1 MKKTFTAFMLSL
13 LCAGALSASAYETL
27 YVTGADVVG
36 APAQWNAENP
46 LEVKLNSNNQF
57 VFRAFGNFK
66 ISTQK
71 GSWDVFNAN
80 AKKMESWNI
89 GTDSATADLVVGS
102 DMGSYGD
109 CWYPLGNTEYK
120 NADVV
125 YIVDKE
131 FTKIEASVQYYL
143 VGNLAAGEWEAA
155 QVPMTKQK
163 DGSWTLT
170 HEIKAADE
178 GNGWFS
184 FVTRSGDNWDY
195 MNGSHRYGSNAD
207 NSPINVGNSH
217 DVTVYSGNNAGST
230 KSWKIP
236 AGNYYFELK
245 PQEQKLTVHQAAV
258 KPVVTLPAGYS
269 EDGNPINLSD
279 NDGYKNEAT
288 SNYFPVEV
296 TIQEGETLH
305 YSTTCYSTKLGDEV
319 IEETTPK
326 TDTPATSGMPLDEA
340 VPGSVTGATTY
351 YFYIPSGGVISFYTT
366 KGPDTNK
373 SDAISLSFTGA
384 ATGVED
390 IVADGENG
398 AVEYFNMQGMRVVNP
413 VAGSLLIKR
422 QGNTVTK
429 VLVK

>member
-27 YVTGADVVG
+27 YVTGAGVVG
-36 APAQWNAENP
+36 APAQWSPDNP
-46 LEVKLNSNNQF
+46 LEVQLNSNNQF

-71 GSWDVFNAN
+71 GSWNVFNAN

-102 DMGSYGD
+102 DMGSNGN
-109 CWYPLGNTEYK
+109 CWNPLGNTEYN

-143 VGNLAAGEWEAA
+143 VGNLAAGAWEAA

-184 FVTRSGDNWDY
+184 FVTRSGNKWDY

-207 NSPINVGNSH
+207 NTPINVGNTH
-217 DVTVYSGNNAGST
+217 DVTVYSGESASST
-230 KSWKIP
+230 KAWKIP

-258 KPVVTLPAGYS
+258 KPVVTLPDGYS
-269 EDGNPINLSD
+269 VSNVINLSD
-279 NDGYKNEAT
+279 NDGYKNAAT

-351 YFYIPSGGVISFYTT
+351 HFYIPSGGAISFYTT
-366 KGPDTNK
+366 KGTDTNK
-373 SDAISLSFTGA
+373 SDAVSLSFTGA

>member
-27 YVTGADVVG
+27 YVTGDNVVG
-36 APAQWNAENP
+36 APAQWSPDNP
-46 LEVKLNSNNQF
+46 LEVQLNSNNQF

-71 GSWDVFNAN
+71 GSWDDFNAK

-109 CWYPLGNTEYK
+109 CWNPLGKTDYK

-143 VGNLAAGEWEAA
+143 IGNLAAGAWEAA
-155 QVPMTKQK
+155 QVPMTKQE

-170 HEIKAADE
+170 HEIKAADL
-178 GNGWFS
+178 GYGWFS
-184 FVTRSGDNWDY
+184 FVTRSGNKWDY
-195 MNGSHRYGSNAD
+195 LNGSHRYGSNAYS
-207 NSPINVGNSH
+207 SPINVGNSH
-217 DVTVYSGNNAGST
+217 DVIVYSGNNADST
-230 KSWKIP
+230 KPWKIP

-245 PQEQKLTVHQAAV
+245 PQELKLTVHQAAV
-258 KPVVTLPAGYS
+258 KPVVSLPDGYS
-269 EDGNPINLSD
+269 VSNVINLSD

-296 TIQEGETLH
+296 TIREGETLH
-305 YSTTCYSTKLGDEV
+305 YSTTCYSTKLGDKV

-351 YFYIPSGGVISFYTT
+351 YFYIPSGGEISFYTT
-366 KGPDTNK
+366 KGTDTNK
-373 SDAISLSFTGA
+373 SDAVSLSFTGA
-384 ATGVED
+384 AAGVED

>member
-27 YVTGADVVG
+27 YVTGAGVVG
-36 APAQWNAENP
+36 APAKWSPDNP
-46 LEVKLNSNNQF
+46 LEVQLNSNNQF
-57 VFRAFGNFK
+57 VFRVRAFGKFK

-71 GSWDVFNAN
+71 GSWDDFNAK

-89 GTDSATADLVVGS
+89 GTGSATADLVVGS
-102 DMGSYGD
+102 DRD
-109 CWYPLGNTEYK
+109 CLNPLGNTEYQ

-143 VGNLAAGEWEAA
+143 VGNLAAGEWVAA

-170 HEIKAADE
+170 HEIKAADN

-207 NSPINVGNSH
+207 NTPINVGNTH
-217 DVTVYSGNNAGST
+217 DVTVYSGESASST
-230 KSWKIP
+230 KAWTIP

-245 PQEQKLTVHQAAV
+245 PQDQKLTVHQAAV

-269 EDGNPINLSD
+269 VSNVINLSD

-296 TIQEGETLH
+296 TIREGETLH

-319 IEETTPK
+319 IEETTPE

-351 YFYIPSGGVISFYTT
+351 YFYIPSGGAISFYTT
-366 KGPDTNK
+366 KGTDTNK
-373 SDAISLSFTGA
+373 SDAVSLSFTGA